1 MTHSFFKTAWLAG
14 YKVGLSFSSSIS
26 RAFSFCSLIRLAV
39 WHTCHVSMPQA
50 IFALAGLSFSST
62 IPEQNERP
70 LIVYCLTDLF
80 YFVVYMYIWDFS
92 FISLSWVKISPK
104 PNPLLEVD
112 CINFLLLASHP
123 APHSPLKLNTVIHYS
138 GAAMPHNTHFTVY
151 MYYPLADRYKLIV
164 KQVSGTQKHP
174 RNWQETRA
182 PKKLTRDQ

>member
-14 YKVGLSFSSSIS
+14 YKVGLSFSPSITT
-26 RAFSFCSLIRLAV
+26 AFSFCCLIRLAV
-39 WHTCHVSMPQA
+39 WHACHVSMPQA
-50 IFALAGLSFSST
+50 IFTLAGLSLSST
-62 IPEQNERP
+62 IPEQNE
-70 LIVYCLTDLF
+70 TAHSQLF
-80 YFVVYMYIWDFS
+80 NWSILLCCIYVHLRLFPVIS
-92 FISLSWVKISPK
+92 FSWVKISPK

-151 MYYPLADRYKLIV
+151 MYYPLADMYKIIV
-164 KQVSGTQKHP
+164 KQVSGTQTHP